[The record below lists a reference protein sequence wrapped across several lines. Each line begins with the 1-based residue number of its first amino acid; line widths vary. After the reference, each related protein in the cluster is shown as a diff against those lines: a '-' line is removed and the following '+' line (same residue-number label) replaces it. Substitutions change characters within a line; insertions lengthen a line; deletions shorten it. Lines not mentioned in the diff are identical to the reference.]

1 MYGRACIVHIVIS
14 HLHHGGGYYYEK
26 SRETFRVLT
35 TRFFHQSYRL
45 HDAHACNIFG
55 VFECN
60 IMGKTYDA

>member
-35 TRFFHQSYRL
+35 TRFSINLIDYMMRM
-45 HDAHACNIFG
+45 HATFSGFLN
-55 VFECN
+55 V
-60 IMGKTYDA
+60 T